1 MDMGVVQ
8 PDGGGDSKRGTKKSS
23 VINMSSGICS
33 RKKGAIDEKRGG
45 DKSRKWSGNSIP
57 KQKR

>member
-33 RKKGAIDEKRGG
+33 RKKGAIDEERGG
-45 DKSRKWSGNSIP
+45 DKSRK
-57 KQKR
+57 